1 MSVSIPKLITLVSLG
16 FFHSLCAAEAGRINV
31 VGTAQLRAFPNQA
44 DVYLSAEATQ
54 ATVKAALDRVQAA
67 VRGAYAACAKYAAD
81 TADFTA
87 GQVSVDKEFRWTN
100 NSQVFV
106 GYRASQALTWRLR
119 NLDRL
124 GPLFE
129 TLSAG
134 KSTRIS
140 GVHYSHSALDSL
152 ERVAE
157 SRALANARL
166 TAEALAKV
174 SGGMAGAALNIGNG
188 APADFSAGNQASQ
201 ADGVSRMAF
210 GSASEAKAK
219 FLVKP
224 DQIEVQGRVY
234 ATYELLPARP
244 GTSPQP

>member
-1 MSVSIPKLITLVSLG
+1 MSDFASKLMLLSILG
-16 FFHSLCAAEAGRINV
+16 FILPVFAGEGRRINV
-31 VGTAQLRAFPNQA
+31 IGTALLRAYPDQA

-54 ATVKAALDRVQAA
+54 PTVKAALDRVQAA

-87 GQVSVDKEFRWTN
+87 GQVSVDKDFRWAN
-100 NSQVFV
+100 NTQVFI

-129 TLSAG
+129 ALSAG
-134 KSTRIS
+134 KLTRVS

-166 TAEALAKV
+166 TAEALATV
-174 SGGMAGAALNIGNG
+174 SGGMAGEALNIGNH
-188 APADFSAGNQASQ
+188 APADFSTGIQASD
-201 ADGVSRMAF
+201 ADGMATRAY
-210 GSASEAKAK
+210 GAASKFK
-219 FLVKP
+219 PSFLVKP
-224 DQIEVQGRVY
+224 DQIEVRGLVF
-234 ATYELLPARP
+234 ATYALLPAKP
-244 GTSPQP
+244 GTSPRP